1 VTASLLEIVGR
12 MRRTFAAGATT
23 FELDVLDPD
32 LGRGLHAGERLV
44 VDGVEYVHRP
54 FRVWVDLAERMRL
67 RLKTPRPAAAPL
79 VHLVFEPLST
89 RDPEAAPEQVE
100 RTDRTEK
107 YGTASPFARISKHED
122 PSFVLD
128 MADALERIALPAGAR
143 VLDLGVNT
151 GDELALIVEL
161 WPALRDAT
169 LVGVDHSASA
179 IAAARARFSG
189 PSRGAARGPVGGPAD
204 ANEGPRVELHVA
216 DLAPADALTSLGLG
230 RFDLVLSIGTLQSP
244 GIDDRDLLRRIVQ
257 DHLTPT
263 GAVLLGIPN
272 CRYVDGE
279 VEYGTRMKNFTQ
291 PELGLLIKDVAFYRK
306 YLQQHHR
313 QVFVT
318 GKHYVLVTAVATR
331 AD

>member
-1 VTASLLEIVGR
+1 VTASLLEIVAR
-12 MRRTFAAGATT
+12 MRRAFAAGATT

-32 LGRGLHAGERLV
+32 LGRGRHAGESIV
-44 VDGVEYVHRP
+44 VDGVAYVHRP

-67 RLKTPRPAAAPL
+67 RLRTPRPAAAPL
-79 VHLVFEPLST
+79 VHLVFEPLAAVTSDDIA
-89 RDPEAAPEQVE
+89 RDP
-100 RTDRTEK
+100 TEK

-151 GDELALIVEL
+151 GDELALLLEL
-161 WPALRDAT
+161 WPALADAT

-179 IAAARARFSG
+179 IAAAHARFAN
-189 PSRGAARGPVGGPAD
+189 RPA
-204 ANEGPRVELHVA
+204 GRTELHVA
-216 DLAPADALTSLGLG
+216 DLAPPGALLALGLG

-291 PELGLLIKDVAFYRK
+291 PELGLLVKDVAFYRK

-313 QVFVT
+313 QVYVT

-331 AD
+331 PT

>member
-1 VTASLLEIVGR
+1 MTVSLLEIVAA
-12 MRRTFAAGATT
+12 MRRAFAAGATT

-32 LGRGLHAGERLV
+32 LGRGHHAGERIEI
-44 VDGVEYVHRP
+44 DGVAYLHRP

-67 RLKTPRPAAAPL
+67 RLRTPRPAAAPL
-79 VHLVFEPLST
+79 VHLVFEPLSADEVGDAVPL
-89 RDPEAAPEQVE
+89 DP
-100 RTDRTEK
+100 TEK
-107 YGTASPFARISKHED
+107 YGIASPFARISKLED

-151 GDELALIVEL
+151 GDELALLLEL

-169 LVGVDHSASA
+169 LVGVDHSATA
-179 IAAARARFSG
+179 IAAARARFAG
-189 PSRGAARGPVGGPAD
+189 IT
-204 ANEGPRVELHVA
+204 GPRVDLHVA
-216 DLAPADALTSLGLG
+216 DLAPAGALAALGLG

-279 VEYGTRMKNFTQ
+279 VEYGTRMKNFSQ

-318 GKHYVLVTAVATR
+318 GKNYVLVTAVASR
-331 AD
+331 PG

>member
-1 VTASLLEIVGR
+1 VTASLLEIVAR
-12 MRRTFAAGATT
+12 IRSAFAAGATT

-32 LGRGLHAGERLV
+32 HGRGLHAGEPVV
-44 VDGVEYVHRP
+44 VDGVAHVHRP

-79 VHLVFEPLST
+79 VRLVFEPLSSS
-89 RDPEAAPEQVE
+89 DPDAALV
-100 RTDRTEK
+100 DRTEK
-107 YGTASPFARISKHED
+107 YGTASAFSRISKLED

-151 GDELALIVEL
+151 GDELALLLEL

-179 IAAARARFSG
+179 IAAARTRF
-189 PSRGAARGPVGGPAD
+189 AAGGID
-204 ANEGPRVELHVA
+204 GPRVELHVA
-216 DLAPADALTSLGLG
+216 DLAPPDALAPLGLG

-244 GIDDRDLLRRIVQ
+244 GIDDRELLRRIVQ
-257 DHLTPT
+257 DHLAPT

-279 VEYGTRMKNFTQ
+279 VEYGTRMKNFSQ
-291 PELGLLIKDVAFYRK
+291 PELGLLVKDVAFYRK

-318 GKHYVLVTAVATR
+318 GKNYVLVTGVAR
-331 AD
+331 GED

>member
-1 VTASLLEIVGR
+1 MTVSLLEIALA
-12 MRRTFAAGATT
+12 MRRAFAAGATT

-32 LGRGLHAGERLV
+32 MGRGRHAGERV
-44 VDGVEYVHRP
+44 DIDGVAHVHRP

-67 RLKTPRPAAAPL
+67 RLRTPRPAAPPL
-79 VHLVFEPLST
+79 VRLVFEPLSPASALDIS
-89 RDPEAAPEQVE
+89 DP
-100 RTDRTEK
+100 TEK
-107 YGTASPFARISKHED
+107 YGTSSPFARISKLED

-151 GDELALIVEL
+151 GDELALLLAL

-179 IAAARARFSG
+179 IAAARTRFAG
-189 PSRGAARGPVGGPAD
+189 IA
-204 ANEGPRVELHVA
+204 GPRIELHVA
-216 DLAPADALTSLGLG
+216 DLAPPGALAALGLG

-279 VEYGTRMKNFTQ
+279 VEYGTRMKNFSQ

-318 GKHYVLVTAVATR
+318 GKHYLLVTAVAESKG
-331 AD
+331 